1 MSFVS
6 LIMTEDA
13 ALSCIRELGILG
25 CIQFVDLN
33 PEMTAF
39 QREYVANI
47 KRCDEIERKIR
58 YIYLEVQR
66 LGLSSTSSVTVE
78 DFISN
83 ARRDSIGS
91 GAGSGAYILESL
103 ENRLDGYESR
113 LKELVD
119 YNAQLSGQ
127 YTKKVEYHHLLVQ
140 ANRIVRAVSEI
151 ESKESAATKAGF
163 SGAAVTGDSASIE
176 DGDVNNP
183 LLTAGADSTASS
195 SYQEAEIDPDTYG
208 IGGAGG
214 EELSMSFSNISGVI
228 TVSDRSRFERMLFR
242 ATRGNC
248 YVRFAPLSATGSAAV
263 DADGNVI
270 EKLAFVIFYKS
281 AAIEN
286 KIARICDAFGATRYD
301 LGMLNRPRELEALRR
316 SNYQELLDSK
326 AILDKNTSM
335 RHSLCGELVDSLEEW
350 LWVVRREKSMYHTLN
365 LFKTDVAGRLIRAQ
379 GWIVTT
385 AVPDA
390 KQALHRAH
398 LLLNLPQNSLL
409 ERVSGAWP
417 TPPTHFQTNKYTFAF
432 QEFVNTYG
440 MPRYR
445 EINPALFTAATFPF
459 MFGVM
464 YGDIGHGT
472 VLTIAA
478 VYLVMTESKLR
489 TAKNMDDMLKNLYA
503 ARYML
508 LAMGACSIYA
518 GLVYNDYFSLGLDL
532 FGTKYEF
539 LKPED
544 ALVPGDKAV
553 LKNKAQRGDPAAVYP
568 FGMDPMWHVSSN
580 ELLFFNSMKMKMSVI
595 LGITQM
601 TWGIILRGMNGY
613 YVQGFGLDFW
623 TEFLPMIIFDVGF
636 FGYMILLIFIK
647 WSINWDERMAMGS
660 CQYDSR
666 GNFGACHL
674 SASQKTCYSIQGH
687 ACTAETPLVDVCPL
701 DFGGTGDGCQP
712 PNLITTLI
720 NVALKPGQVDDPL
733 YAGQAGVQMMLLLV
747 AMCCIP
753 WLLCAK
759 PYIIYKEHQKSKA
772 DSLYSTSS
780 AHGFSAGARL
790 MDHMSDHSTGYADQD
805 HDVHNPLTGQDP
817 SLGNSGIE
825 MRELNAASTYGN
837 YNFPSNV
844 MNATEYDESDYA
856 QRAVDSVDT
865 SAYLSGNGSYDPSSA
880 GGHGHGDEEEFNFG
894 EIVIHQAIETI
905 EFVLGMVSNTASYL
919 RLWAL
924 SLAHTELSQVFWEK
938 CLVGAIESGNPIA
951 IFVGFAVFAAVTTAV
966 LLFMDVL
973 ECFLHALRLHWVE
986 FQNKFYKA
994 DGYRFVPFDFTE
1006 ILSHARLDH

>member
-6 LIMTEDA
+6 LIMTEEA
-13 ALSCIRELGILG
+13 ALSCVRELGILG

-39 QREYVANI
+39 QREYVASI

-58 YIYLEVQR
+58 YIYVEVKR
-66 LGLSSTSSVTVE
+66 LGLSSSSSTTVE

-91 GAGSGAYILESL
+91 GSGSGAYILETL
-103 ENRLDGYESR
+103 ETRIENYENRM
-113 LKELVD
+113 KELVD

-127 YTKKVEYHHLLVQ
+127 YTRKVEYHHLLVQ
-140 ANRIVRAVSEI
+140 ANKIVRAVSEI
-151 ESKESAATKAGF
+151 ELKESAAMHAGF
-163 SGAAVTGDSASIE
+163 SGAAVTGDVATIE
-176 DGDVNNP
+176 DGATNP
-183 LLTAGADSTASS
+183 LLTGGGGS
-195 SYQEAEIDPDTYG
+195 SYQDAEVDFEHAG

-214 EELSMSFSNISGVI
+214 EELAMSFSNISGVLS
-228 TVSDRSRFERMLFR
+228 VSDRNRFERMLFR
-242 ATRGNC
+242 ASRGNC

-281 AAIEN
+281 ATIEN

-301 LGMLNRPRELEALRR
+301 LGMLNRPRELESVRR
-316 SNYQELLDSK
+316 ANYQELLDSK
-326 AILDKNTSM
+326 AILDKNTNV
-335 RHSLCGELVDSLEEW
+335 RYSLCAELADSLEEW
-350 LWVVRREKSMYHTLN
+350 LWVVRREKSVYHTLN

-385 AVPDA
+385 AVSDA

-417 TPPTHFQTNKYTFAF
+417 TPPTHFKTNKFTFAY

-459 MFGVM
+459 LFGVM
-464 YGDIGHGT
+464 YGDIGHAT
-472 VLTIAA
+472 VLSIAA
-478 VYLVMTESKLR
+478 FYLVLTENKLR
-489 TAKNMDDMLKNLYA
+489 TNKNMDDMLKNLYA

-508 LAMGACSIYA
+508 LAMGVCSIYA
-518 GLVYNDYFSLGLDL
+518 GLIYNDYFSLGLDI

-539 LKPED
+539 TKPED
-544 ALVPGDKAV
+544 ELIKGDRAVLKDKAV
-553 LKNKAQRGDPAAVYP
+553 SGDPSAVYP
-568 FGMDPMWHVSSN
+568 FGMDPVWHVSSN

-595 LGITQM
+595 LGITHM
-601 TWGIILRGMNGY
+601 TWGIILRGVNNWY
-613 YVQGFGLDFW
+613 IEGFGLDFFA
-623 TEFLPMIIFDVGF
+623 EFLPMIIFDVLF
-636 FGYMILLIFIK
+636 FGYMVALIFIK

-660 CQYDSR
+660 CQYDSK

-674 SASQKTCYSIQGH
+674 SSSQKTCYSIQGH
-687 ACTAETPLVDVCPL
+687 ACTVDTPLVDICPL

-712 PNLITTLI
+712 SNLIITLI
-720 NVALKPGQVDDPL
+720 NIALKPGQVDDPL
-733 YAGQAGVQMMLLLV
+733 YAGQAGVQVTILGI
-747 AMCCIP
+747 AMICVP
-753 WLLCAK
+753 WLLCVK
-759 PYIIYKEHQKSKA
+759 PYFLYKAHQ
-772 DSLYSTSS
+772 DSLKSDSLHSS
-780 AHGFSAGARL
+780 GSGHGAGARL
-790 MDHMSDHSTGYADQD
+790 MDNMSDHNAGYDEADE
-805 HDVHNPLTGQDP
+805 VHSPLNQGQEQT
-817 SLGNSGIE
+817 GIE
-825 MRELNAASTYGN
+825 MREFNAASTYGN
-837 YNFPSNV
+837 YNFSSNIT
-844 MNATEYDESDYA
+844 NAPAGEEASDYM
-856 QRAVDSVDT
+856 QTVDT
-865 SAYLSGNGSYDPSSA
+865 SSYLSGNGAYDPAGAGAHGGSS
-880 GGHGHGDEEEFNFG
+880 HGEEEEFNFP
-894 EIVIHQAIETI
+894 EIFIHQAIETI

-924 SLAHTELSQVFWEK
+924 SLAHTELSKVFWEK
-938 CLVGAIESGNPIA
+938 CLLGPIESGNPIA
-951 IFVGFAVFAAVTTAV
+951 IFMGFGVFAAITTAV

-994 DGYRFVPFDFTE
+994 DGYRFLPFDFTE
-1006 ILSHARLDH
+1006 ILSHAKLDH